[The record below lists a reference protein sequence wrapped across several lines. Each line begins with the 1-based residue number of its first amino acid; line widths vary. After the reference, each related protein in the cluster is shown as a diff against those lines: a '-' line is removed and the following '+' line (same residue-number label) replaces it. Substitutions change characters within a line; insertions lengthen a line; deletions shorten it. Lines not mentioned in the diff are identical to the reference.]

1 MLALHRTGTPL
12 AATLPDLTPAQ
23 HDFLV
28 AGLADQERREGDAMR
43 KLSEKHQR

>member
-12 AATLPDLTPAQ
+12 AATLRGLTPAQ

-28 AGLADQERREGDAMR
+28 AALAEQDRRERDAMR
-43 KLSEKHQR
+43 VLTEKHRR